1 MIRKSKY
8 GQERCEVTSIMVQA
22 LSCCKLAKGLPPVE
36 NTSSI
41 PLFVSMTI
49 YQYIFVQDVNSA
61 TMKVWDANL
70 LDKTLSYIF
79 SNAELNYCL
88 NFLCLA
94 YDIFR
99 NGTYNSTEVLRI
111 LIQRF
116 KGLSVEE
123 QFGYSRLLLRTMLE
137 YWKRF
142 DKNLFNEYASE
153 LFTNSDIS
161 CQMVFDKFL
170 GGSKE
175 DDDITCFV
183 KLFQYQI
190 SYIND
195 RLLKES
201 DDVRNSDSVRVY
213 VSNYQQILKY

>member
-1 MIRKSKY
+1 
-8 GQERCEVTSIMVQA
+8 
-22 LSCCKLAKGLPPVE
+22 
-36 NTSSI
+36 
-41 PLFVSMTI
+41 
-49 YQYIFVQDVNSA
+49 
-61 TMKVWDANL
+61 MKVWDANL
-70 LDKTLSYIF
+70 LDKILSYIF

-88 NFLCLA
+88 NFLWLA
-94 YDIFR
+94 YNILR
-99 NGTYNSTEVLRI
+99 NSTYNSSRVLRI

-116 KGLSVEE
+116 KGLSIEE

-137 YWKRF
+137 YWKMV
-142 DKNLFNEYASE
+142 DEGSFNEYASE

-170 GGSKE
+170 GGFKE
-175 DDDITCFV
+175 DDDITRFV

-190 SYIND
+190 PYIND